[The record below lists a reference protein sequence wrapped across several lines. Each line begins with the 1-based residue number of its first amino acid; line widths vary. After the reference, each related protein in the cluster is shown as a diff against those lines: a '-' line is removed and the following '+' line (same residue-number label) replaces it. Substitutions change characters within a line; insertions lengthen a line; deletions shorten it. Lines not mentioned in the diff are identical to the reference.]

1 MNRIIRENDDAKK
14 AARKAAEAAKSAAEK
29 AAKAAP
35 YAAKAAVEKASSNP
49 KGNGGKK
56 VTIKDSIK
64 AAKKS
69 AKAAAKAAKAA
80 AAPGSANESRKMVL
94 RLTESDLHRIVKESV
109 NRILREDYSKKNT
122 LNLNESKTR
131 KRAIKQAIEVGRRT
145 IRGTVPDPIIER
157 YVHEFT
163 DKFMMGSP
171 DYFYAYLPVLAE
183 IAFRSKTRDEYTQ
196 VGEITMELSRL
207 ARMPEAREVIRGI
220 RNANTVEDLEGI
232 LNDAR
237 NAAMRAE

>member
-1 MNRIIRENDDAKK
+1 
-14 AARKAAEAAKSAAEK
+14 
-29 AAKAAP
+29 
-35 YAAKAAVEKASSNP
+35 
-49 KGNGGKK
+49 
-56 VTIKDSIK
+56 
-64 AAKKS
+64 
-69 AKAAAKAAKAA
+69 
-80 AAPGSANESRKMVL
+80 
-94 RLTESDLHRIVKESV
+94 VKESV
-109 NRILREDYSKKNT
+109 NRILREGYSKKNT

-131 KRAIKQAIEVGRRT
+131 KRAIKQAIEVERRT
-145 IRGTVPDPIIER
+145 IRGTVSDPIIER

-171 DYFYAYLPVLAE
+171 DYFYVYLPVLAE

-196 VGEITMELSRL
+196 VGEVTMELSRL